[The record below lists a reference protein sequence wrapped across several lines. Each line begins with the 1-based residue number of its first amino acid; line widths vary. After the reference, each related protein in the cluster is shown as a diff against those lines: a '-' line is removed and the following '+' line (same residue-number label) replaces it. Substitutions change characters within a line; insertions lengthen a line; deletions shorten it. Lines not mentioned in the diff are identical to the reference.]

1 MHEAAYQP
9 GWLNKQEFWPFTST
23 FPIPCSIFNIFT
35 FMNIDAKMVDNLA
48 HLARLRF
55 DDTEKESIRADLE
68 KMVAFV
74 EKLQTID
81 TNGVVPLLHI
91 SDAANVLREDVVQG
105 SISREEALLNSPVKD
120 AVFFKVPKVIK
131 K

>member
-1 MHEAAYQP
+1 MTID
-9 GWLNKQEFWPFTST
+9 NKTVE
-23 FPIPCSIFNIFT
+23 
-35 FMNIDAKMVDNLA
+35 NLA

-55 DDTEKESIRADLE
+55 NESEKEQIREGLE

-74 EKLQTID
+74 EKLREVD
-81 TNGVVPLLHI
+81 TTGIEPLLHI
-91 SDAANVLREDVVQG
+91 SDAANVLREDVVRG

-120 AVFFKVPKVIK
+120 EVFFKVPKVIK

>member
-1 MHEAAYQP
+1 M
-9 GWLNKQEFWPFTST
+9 K
-23 FPIPCSIFNIFT
+23 
-35 FMNIDAKMVDNLA
+35 IDTKMVDNLA

-55 DDTEKESIRADLE
+55 DDAEKESIRADLE

-81 TNGVVPLLHI
+81 TTSVTPLLHI
-91 SDAANVLREDVVQG
+91 SDAANVLREDEVKG
-105 SISREEALLNSPVKD
+105 SITREEALLNSPVKD
-120 AVFFKVPKVIK
+120 GAFFKVPKVIK

>member
-1 MHEAAYQP
+1 
-9 GWLNKQEFWPFTST
+9 
-23 FPIPCSIFNIFT
+23 
-35 FMNIDAKMVDNLA
+35 MNIDAKMVDSLA

-55 DDTEKESIRADLE
+55 DDAEKESIRADLE

-81 TNGVVPLLHI
+81 TTGVQPLLHI
-91 SDAANVLREDVVQG
+91 SDAANVLREDTVQG
-105 SISREEALLNSPVKD
+105 SITREEALLNSPVKD
-120 AVFFKVPKVIK
+120 EAFFKVPKVIK

>member
-1 MHEAAYQP
+1 
-9 GWLNKQEFWPFTST
+9 
-23 FPIPCSIFNIFT
+23 
-35 FMNIDAKMVDNLA
+35 MNIDSKMVEDLA

-55 DDTEKESIRADLE
+55 DESEKESIRTDLE

-81 TNGVVPLLHI
+81 TAGVTPLLHI
-91 SDAANVLREDVVQG
+91 GDAANVLREDEVTG
-105 SISREEALLNSPVKD
+105 SVTREEALLNSPVKD
-120 AVFFKVPKVIK
+120 TTFFKVPTVIK